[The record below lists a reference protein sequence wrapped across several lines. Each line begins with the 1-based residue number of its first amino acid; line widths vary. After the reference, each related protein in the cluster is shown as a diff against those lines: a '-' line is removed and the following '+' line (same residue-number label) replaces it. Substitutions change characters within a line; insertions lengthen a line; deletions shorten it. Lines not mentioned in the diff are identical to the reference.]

1 VFWGKKRKL
10 VKKVTRTA
18 KGYATVRG
26 MEDKHA
32 LANMA
37 RSKALTGVKRSAHT
51 RARMSAMRIVK
62 VLKKRPESEL
72 NLVYEEQLRKIQARE
87 RVLAALEE
95 PVENPVG
102 Q

>member
-1 VFWGKKRKL
+1 
-10 VKKVTRTA
+10 
-18 KGYATVRG
+18 
-26 MEDKHA
+26 
-32 LANMA
+32 
-37 RSKALTGVKRSAHT
+37 
-51 RARMSAMRIVK
+51 MRIVK